1 MNAVAREQHL
11 DVVPLDGDTQ
21 KKGQIRDTH
30 RERRNELLAK
40 VDRAVIQ
47 KAWFTLS
54 HLLLDKGAVVADM
67 GCDDGAMAFCM
78 AAMNPDITVIGVDR
92 NKRQINKAREKYR
105 LDNLK
110 FEVGEA
116 AGDVFGASSL
126 DAIINS
132 FVLHEV
138 YSGSRYNERIV
149 SDTLRKQFQMLKK
162 GGTMFVRD
170 FARPPPGN
178 FVMLEMPDK
187 PSFGESLDKLS
198 EADLL
203 VWYSQH
209 AQPKQDP
216 GCGGFFLE
224 ELPARLPGTRLF
236 RLPHKW
242 AYEFIMRKDDRARWE
257 TELPMEYTFF
267 TMREFRKEL
276 IALGAR
282 VQYAAPHWDED
293 ELAAKMGDPNK
304 NAKVRIYS
312 DEGELLDPPATS
324 YVVVARKMA
333 ERKSLNIEERRPSS
347 STESSLR
354 IEAMRNEK
362 TGELVDVV
370 KRDFSMSEIIPYRI
384 TQSGRIKIC
393 LHDGVA
399 RGIANAV
406 PRLGVNLDG
415 KRWSGHMV
423 EAIGVDDT
431 VLREVTKWDVKN
443 TVRIARDYVG
453 VKPKA
458 GGVMESGPDY
468 YPAPDYI
475 DDHINTY
482 YMEAEKLSGP
492 ALPKGSPAHNQR
504 FLAKGEIREFDAQ
517 NILDAIT
524 VGMIPNARLELQI
537 LSLFQ
542 HLGIKAESWTMK
554 QVQMKRGK
562 ITGDISVRN
571 VLKHLSNRDHR
582 FKAVRG
588 SAGQLRSVHSFFV
601 EEGQVSGARSGLSAQ
616 DMDFVVPE
624 GKTINTVVVLP
635 ITFGMKNDV
644 HAGFQLS
651 HMPVPQRHEGSGA
664 TISAPSFNLPAHIA
678 TLQQT
683 KKFIAEKFG
692 VLPEM
697 VIKMGESYYN
707 HIGFTP
713 QKIHPFAVAAPPDMF
728 KDPNTSFLPLFN
740 FMYLWK
746 DIKRAPHFMTLIAR
760 AWKYLPGHLKLE
772 ARRSVDVI
780 VAQRFASGGPD
791 WSVPVNY
798 KLAPTIQDLPPA
810 PEEKPEALP
819 PTQTAAPVA
828 ATPAPEKPAALPVE
842 PKTKQEKP
850 EEEKAAPKI
859 EAPPQLE
866 PEVEEFLEDV
876 RSAETEK
883 PRPEKW

>member
-1 MNAVAREQHL
+1 MNAIAREQHL
-11 DVVPLDGDTQ
+11 DVTPHEGDTQ

-30 RERRNELLAK
+30 RERRNELLAG
-40 VDRAVIQ
+40 VDRAIIQ

-67 GCDDGAMAFCM
+67 GCDDGAMSFCM

-110 FEVGEA
+110 FETGEA
-116 AGDVFGASSL
+116 AGDVFEPASL

-132 FVLHEV
+132 YVLHEI

-149 SDTLRKQFQMLKK
+149 SDTLRKHFQFLKK

-170 FARPPPGN
+170 FARPPPGE
-178 FVMLEMPDK
+178 FVLLEMPDK

-209 AQPKQDP
+209 AQPRLDP

-293 ELAAKMGDPNK
+293 EIAAKMGDPNK
-304 NAKVRIYS
+304 NAKARLYS
-312 DEGELLDPPATS
+312 DDGEILGPPATS
-324 YVVVARKMA
+324 YIVVARKMA

-347 STESSLR
+347 TTESHLR

-370 KRDFSMSEIIPYRI
+370 KRDFSFSEVIPYRI
-384 TQSGRIKIC
+384 TQSGRLKIC

-406 PRLGVNLDG
+406 PRSGVNLDG

-423 EAIGVDDT
+423 EAISVDDT
-431 VLREVTKWDVKN
+431 VMRAVNQWDIKN
-443 TVRIARDYVG
+443 TAKMARDYVG
-453 VKPKA
+453 VRPKA
-458 GGVMESGPDY
+458 GAVMEPGPDY

-475 DDHINTY
+475 DDHIDTY
-482 YMEAEKLSGP
+482 YMESEKLSGP
-492 ALPKGSPAHNQR
+492 ALSKGAPAHNER
-504 FLAKGEIREFDAQ
+504 FQAKGEIRELDAQ
-517 NILDAIT
+517 NVLDAIT

-537 LSLFQ
+537 LSLFK
-542 HLGIKAESWTMK
+542 HLGIAAESWTMK
-554 QVQMKRGK
+554 QVNMKRGK
-562 ITGDISVRN
+562 ITADISVRN
-571 VLKHLSNRDHR
+571 VLAHLANKDKR

-588 SAGQLRSVHSFFV
+588 SAGQLRPVHSFFV
-601 EEGQVSGARSGLSAQ
+601 EEGQIGGARAGLSAQ
-616 DMDFVVPE
+616 DMDFVVSE

-635 ITFGMKNDV
+635 ITFGLKGDI

-651 HMPVPQRHEGSGA
+651 HMPVPQRHEGNGS
-664 TISAPSFNLPAHIA
+664 TISAPSFNLPANI
-678 TLQQT
+678 TNMQQT
-683 KKFIAEKFG
+683 KKYIAEKFG

-707 HIGFTP
+707 HVGFTP

-728 KDPNTSFLPLFN
+728 KDPNTT
-740 FMYLWK
+740 FMPMAHFMRLWK
-746 DIKRAPHFMTLIAR
+746 DVKRAPHFMTLIAR
-760 AWKYLPGHLKLE
+760 AWKYLPSHMKLE
-772 ARRSVDVI
+772 AARNVSMI
-780 VAQRFASGGPD
+780 VKERFSSEGPD

-798 KLAPTIQDLPPA
+798 KLAPTIKDLPPA
-810 PEEKPEALP
+810 KVEAPEKAVAVQKAEPAPETKAAAAPSPAVRADSPQPEMPPTDKQEAPNEPEIEALP
-819 PTQTAAPVA
+819 
-828 ATPAPEKPAALPVE
+828 E
-842 PKTKQEKP
+842 
-850 EEEKAAPKI
+850 
-859 EAPPQLE
+859 E
-866 PEVEEFLEDV
+866 PENPQP
-876 RSAETEK
+876 ETDK
-883 PRPEKW
+883 PRLEKW